1 MSSITVTVPGDY
13 PTISAA
19 IAYAASSPSPPVSK
33 IIVSAGT
40 YTEHVDVN
48 VAGLIVQGAQSG
60 VDARTRPYVAANE
73 SIITFAT
80 PAFGTGIVNFSA
92 PDITFDGFT
101 VQGNVVNSTSGLF
114 AGHAGQFLPNTST
127 IDVTGLK
134 IINNIIQN
142 NGNGI
147 LIASIEPTP
156 KSPNYLV
163 QYNYLYNNS
172 GDPNSGDG
180 QGVFFNNSAGTAMN
194 NVLITDNFF
203 NGSETSAS
211 VNLSNVGGTTVVSN
225 NLMNQDNSIALF
237 GTTGV
242 LVTGNITSGATAN
255 LKDPMT
261 GIAPTVPAN
270 TASAIFIGFG
280 NTGTVVTNNYIYTAS
295 SKGISILSGNSDI
308 EITNNCIIGNTL
320 AGISLSNDGNINSN
334 ITINNNTIQG
344 NTPGLIMNDDSYTI
358 PPNLDATSNYWG
370 SSSGPNYNGTGPGT
384 GQAIT
389 DSNIA
394 ATQSV
399 NFTPFLT
406 SANICQSPLTMTK
419 TTNSVNVM
427 PGSPIDY
434 TLTLNVPSGSAPFSI
449 VSFTDPLPVLT
460 SGASWAITSQSPSGF
475 FTIAVVSGSQSLGL
489 TSSLPATINPGT
501 YTVTIATQT
510 CAIDAGASLVNTAT
524 AGILIGGTGGASQN
538 VIATATATVA
548 LCIHESSLIKMA
560 DGAEVE
566 IKKLKVGDKIM
577 AADGKITPILDIIA
591 CWSSDTDVGNCI
603 IFEKD
608 SLGPGVPEARFA
620 IDVGHPMA
628 SPIDYRMSNSKA
640 LRSAATYVNGKNI
653 YYARWNSISNLFPGE
668 NKRFDLMMSDD
679 SCKAY
684 IANGLVVQARLN
696 RMQFGYPRTV
706 HHVLKKN
713 TK

>member
-1 MSSITVTVPGDY
+1 MSSITITVPGDY

-19 IAYAASSPSPPVSK
+19 IAYAATSPTPPVST
-33 IIVSAGT
+33 IVVSAGV
-40 YTEHVDVN
+40 YNEHVDVN
-48 VAGLIVQGAQSG
+48 VAGLILQGAQSG

-73 SIITFAT
+73 SIITISA
-80 PAFGTGIVNFSA
+80 PARGTGIVNFCA

-101 VQGNVVNSTSGLF
+101 VQGSVVNSTGGLF
-114 AGHAGQFLPNTST
+114 AGDAGQFLPNTST

-142 NGNGI
+142 NGNGV
-147 LIASIEPTP
+147 LIASIEHTP

-194 NVLITDNFF
+194 NVLVTDNFF
-203 NGSETSAS
+203 NGSETSSS
-211 VNLSNVGGTTVVSN
+211 VNLTNVGGTSIISN
-225 NLMNQDNSIALF
+225 NLLNQDNSLSLF

-242 LVTGNITSGATAN
+242 LITGNITSGATAN
-255 LKDPMT
+255 LKDPIT
-261 GIAPTVPAN
+261 GIAPLVPPN
-270 TASAIFIGFG
+270 TADAVFIGFG
-280 NTGTVVTNNYIYTAS
+280 NTGSVVTNNFIYTAS
-295 SKGISILSGNSDI
+295 ANGINILSGNSDI
-308 EITNNCIIGNTL
+308 EVTNNCIIGNVE
-320 AGISLSNDGNINSN
+320 AGIAISNDGNINSN
-334 ITINNNTIQG
+334 ITINNNTILQNG
-344 NTPGLIMNDDSYTI
+344 EGLVLNANSYTI

-370 SSSGPNYNGTGPGT
+370 SASGPNYNGTGPGT

-399 NFTPFLT
+399 NYTPFL
-406 SANICQSPLTMTK
+406 SNANVCQSPLTMTK

-427 PGSPIDY
+427 PGSPITY
-434 TLTLNVPSGSAPFSI
+434 TLTLNVASGSAPFSI
-449 VSFTDPLPVLT
+449 VSFSDPLPVLT
-460 SGASWAITSQSPSGF
+460 SGASWGISSQSPSGF
-475 FTIAVVSGSQSLGL
+475 FTITGTAGSQSLGL
-489 TSSLPATINPGT
+489 SGSLPTTIAPGT
-501 YTVTIATQT
+501 YSVTIMIQT
-510 CAIDAGASLVNTAT
+510 CAVDAGAVLVNTAT
-524 AGILIGGTGGASQN
+524 AGIQIGGTGGAAQN
-538 VIATATATVA
+538 ITASATASVA

-566 IKKLKVGDKIM
+566 IRKLKIGDKIM
-577 AADGKITPILDIIA
+577 SADGKITPILDIIT
-591 CWSSDTDVGNCI
+591 CWSSNDSGNCI
-603 IFEKD
+603 IFEAD
-608 SLGPGVPEARFA
+608 SLGPGVPSARFA

-628 SPIDYRMSNSKA
+628 TPIDYRMSNNKA
-640 LRSAATYVNGKNI
+640 LRYAATYVNGKQI
-653 YYARWNSISNLFPGE
+653 YYARWNSIDNLFPGE

-684 IANGLVVQARLN
+684 IANGLVVQSRLS
-696 RMQFGYPRTV
+696 RMQFGYPRIV
-706 HHVLKKN
+706 HTTRKN